1 MPKTYRKGTKR
12 KILFIYFEYTKFLTV
27 PVQNYETTERKKLMA
42 GLAVLWNLKLPYFF
56 SGAVSEDEDLNPKVR
71 YWGPKLRQF

>member
-1 MPKTYRKGTKR
+1 MFWQLCVIVKSLLLIQILIPIKHTNMPKTYRKGTKR

-42 GLAVLWNLKLPYFF
+42 GLAVL
-56 SGAVSEDEDLNPKVR
+56 
-71 YWGPKLRQF
+71 